1 VFLFIIFFFNLNPDK
16 NTSFLWSVTF
26 IFLEIM
32 NITCKKNKLKYLQL
46 LQVILIVFFFIS
58 CSSNKKISNKKN
70 DVKNN
75 NEIVIKYAELLNTE
89 KKKITNLKLYGF
101 INDWYGTP
109 YKYGGSN
116 KLGIDCSG
124 FVNLFYNEVFNKKI
138 PRTVNDIY
146 LNSIEINR
154 NDINEG
160 DFIFFKIES
169 KKVSHIGIY
178 LINDKFVHAST
189 KKGIMISDL
198 NEPYFKKNLF
208 KFGRIK

>member
-1 VFLFIIFFFNLNPDK
+1 
-16 NTSFLWSVTF
+16 
-26 IFLEIM
+26 M

-58 CSSNKKISNKKN
+58 CSSNKKLSSKKN

-138 PRTVNDIY
+138 PRTVNEIY